1 MSLRRYEVPLSG
13 YALRMTDVGRTGSRA
28 TVCLILAFL
37 VVAAFWPVLGHDFV
51 GFDDE
56 KYVTANRRVQEG
68 FTASGLRW
76 AWSAFHAANWYPL
89 TWMSHMLDW
98 KLYGAHSA
106 GHHLTNLL
114 LHVANTLL
122 VFLLLERT
130 TGSTVR
136 SALVA
141 LLFGLHPQHVES
153 VAWVAER
160 KDVLSALFWL
170 LAIGAYVRYVRSPS
184 VSRYVPV
191 VLAAAAG
198 LCAKPMTVTLPFT
211 LLLLDYWPLKRLD
224 PEAPNRRT
232 LWHLVL
238 EKTPL
243 FALAAVSSVVTLV
256 AQQSA
261 GAVVSLEHYPLGV
274 RVANAFVAYA
284 TYLWRSFWPSG
295 LAVPYPHPGADLQAW
310 HLTGSILVLAVITY
324 VAVRGRRRHPY
335 LLFGW
340 LWFVGTL
347 VPVIGLVQVGPQAM
361 ADRYTYVPLIGVFV
375 MVAWG
380 IPSAV
385 GPLLSGKRSE
395 PADDSEPVR
404 RDTGLLAITFLI
416 VPVLTIATWVQLRHW
431 RDEMTLATR
440 ALSVTRNNA
449 VAHNQL
455 GLALYRRGDAAD
467 ALPHYLEAV
476 RIRPGL
482 AEAHNN
488 LGGAFAALDRIDEAI
503 EHYRKALELKP
514 AYPEALLN
522 LGVALVQEGRL
533 DEAVER
539 VEAAVRIRPNYGKA
553 HGNLAAAH
561 YTLGDLERARREI
574 DLARQ
579 HGFEPP
585 ADLVRTISEHSGT
598 RGP

>member
-1 MSLRRYEVPLSG
+1 MIHASRI
-13 YALRMTDVGRTGSRA
+13 GSRA
-28 TVCLILAFL
+28 TVCLVLAFL
-37 VVAAFWPVLGHDFV
+37 VVAAFWSVLGHDFV

-56 KYVTANRRVQEG
+56 KYVTVNRHVHEG

-76 AWSAFHAANWYPL
+76 AWSTFHAANWHPL

-98 KLYGAHSA
+98 KLYGADPA
-106 GHHLTNLL
+106 GHHLTSLL
-114 LHVANTLL
+114 LHVANALL

-130 TGSTVR
+130 TDSPVR

-141 LLFGLHPQHVES
+141 LLFGLHPLHVES

-160 KDVLSALFWL
+160 KDVLSTLFWL
-170 LAIGAYVRYVRSPS
+170 LAIVAYLRYVRSPRAG
-184 VSRYVPV
+184 RYVPV

-198 LCAKPMTVTLPFT
+198 LCAKPMAVTLPFT

-224 PEAPNRRT
+224 PEAPNLRT
-232 LWHLVL
+232 LWRLVL

-243 FALAAVSSVVTLV
+243 FALAAVSSAVTV
-256 AQQSA
+256 AAQRSA
-261 GAVVSLEHYPLGV
+261 GAVVSLEHYSLGV
-274 RVANAFVAYA
+274 RVANAIVAYA
-284 TYLWRSFWPSG
+284 TYVWKSFWPSG
-295 LAVPYPHPGADLQAW
+295 LAVPYPHPGAELPAW
-310 HLTGSILVLAVITY
+310 QLAGSILVLAAITF
-324 VAVRGRRRHPY
+324 VAVRWRRQHPY

-385 GPLLSGKRSE
+385 GPPLLGKRSE
-395 PADDSEPVR
+395 PTTEAEPVR
-404 RDTGLLAITFLI
+404 RETGLLAVTFLI
-416 VPVLTIATWVQLRHW
+416 VPLLTIATWVQLRHW
-431 RDEMTLATR
+431 RDDMTLASR

-455 GLALYRRGDAAD
+455 GLALFRRGQAAD
-467 ALPHYLEAV
+467 ALSHQLEAV
-476 RIRPGL
+476 RISPGF

-488 LGGAFAALDRIDEAI
+488 LGGVLAALDRVDEAL
-503 EHYRKALELKP
+503 EQYGVALELKP

-522 LGVALVQEGRL
+522 LGVALVRQGRL
-533 DEAVER
+533 AEAVER
-539 VEAAVRIRPNYGKA
+539 FEAAIRLRPDYGKA

-561 YTLGDLERARREI
+561 YTLGNLDRARREVE
-574 DLARQ
+574 LARR

-585 ADLVRTISEHSGT
+585 AGLVRSISEHPVTG
-598 RGP
+598 GP